1 MPQTGRPRKRAI
13 EAKSV
18 QMTLRVEIALKQR
31 FERFAETDGL
41 DLSDIA
47 RKALREYADRRE
59 AAGKAA

>member
-1 MPQTGRPRKRAI
+1 
-13 EAKSV
+13 
-18 QMTLRVEIALKQR
+18 MTLRVEIALKQR